1 MQTYTRITDIIAP
14 FTGIEFVPEFVL
26 EPVCTRGTSVH
37 LMIEGILQGFEV
49 DVPEA
54 LQGYIDAWKAW
65 YSNGQSPLEYSD
77 KIIEKRLYCDKL
89 GITGQVDLIV
99 NEYHAYDWKT
109 SSKES
114 ISWKLQGAAY
124 QYLIEKEYGDRALMT
139 FVHLKPDGTYSEYR
153 YHNQKENFEVFKKCL
168 ELYRY
173 FDMDKTRK
181 SKVKPITKEQEND

>member
-1 MQTYTRITDIIAP
+1 MLYTRVSNIISP
-14 FTGIEFVPEFVL
+14 FTGIEFVPDFVL
-26 EPVCTRGTSVH
+26 EPACTRGTSVH
-37 LMIEGILQGFEV
+37 LLIEGILQGFEV

-54 LQGYIDAWKAW
+54 LEGYIAAWRSWADSMGLPFLAAYKT
-65 YSNGQSPLEYSD
+65 
-77 KIIEKRLYCDKL
+77 IEKRLYCDEL
-89 GITGQVDLIV
+89 GITGQVDLILD
-99 NEYHAYDWKT
+99 NYHAYDWKT

-124 QYLIEKEYGDRALMT
+124 QYLIEKEYGDKASMT

-153 YHNQKENFEVFKKCL
+153 YHNQKEHFEVFKKCL

-181 SKVKPITKEQEND
+181 SKVKPITKEAKND